1 MERKPIISRL
11 NDYNEDNYFDDTLR
25 YEIIY
30 STYNKDNVNL
40 KSSNKIESCY
50 SNIRYDDFEYII
62 ITIPESCIY
71 NLNFIKRY
79 VKIVNLI
86 TKNIDLKITDYNIK
100 IYKKNDFNLLLCT
113 LTLLRYLWE
122 NNYDNFRL
130 IPYWVVFINK
140 YNPELTIMENLCI
153 SHFNHIHRFSHSGH
167 SIMSRKSKLKDSFEL
182 SYNGVHSSFMST
194 DYNELRLT
202 KFKNKEELKITIQ
215 QWNQLKQKQ

>member
-1 MERKPIISRL
+1 MERKPIISKL
-11 NDYNEDNYFDDTLR
+11 NDYKENSSFNHTQK

-30 STYNKDNVNL
+30 STYNKEHNKLASSDN
-40 KSSNKIESCY
+40 STACY
-50 SNIRYDDFEYII
+50 SNVRHNTFEYII
-62 ITIPESCIY
+62 ITIPNSCIY

-79 VKIVNLI
+79 VKIVNSI

-100 IYKKNDFNLLLCT
+100 IYRNNNFNLLLCT

-122 NNYDNFRL
+122 NNNDNFRL

-140 YNPELTIMENLCI
+140 YYPELTIMENLCI

-167 SIMSRKSKLKDSFEL
+167 SIMSRKSKLKDNFKL
-182 SYNGVHSSFMST
+182 SNGVHISFMSDNYT
-194 DYNELRLT
+194 ELQLT
-202 KFKNKEELKITIQ
+202 KFKNKEELKTTIQ